1 MAVISYVTT
10 LLGGIDSE
18 LKRVLIPCFRYVL
31 DNWRLGDAPRA
42 QNAQLY
48 KIETT
53 THAVSGSE
61 FAVAHGLDGIPHWIV
76 PVLNAHNVGD
86 QLVPLTVTRAAD
98 GQRLY
103 LSSTVASAPITIYV
117 EPD

>member
-1 MAVISYVTT
+1 MAVISYIAT
-10 LLGGIDSE
+10 LLGGIDSD
-18 LKRVLIPCFRYVL
+18 LRRVLLPCFRYVL

-42 QNAQLY
+42 QNAQWY

-53 THAVSGSE
+53 TSSVASQE
-61 FAVAHGLDGIPHWIV
+61 FSVAHGLDALPHWIV
-76 PVLNAHNVGD
+76 PVLNCHNVGD